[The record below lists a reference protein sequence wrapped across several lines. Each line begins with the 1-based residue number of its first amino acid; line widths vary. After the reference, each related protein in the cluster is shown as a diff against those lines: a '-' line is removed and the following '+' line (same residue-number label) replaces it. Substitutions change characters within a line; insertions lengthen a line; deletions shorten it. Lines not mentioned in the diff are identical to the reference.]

1 MISISPDH
9 FHRLL
14 PLACSWATEQE
25 GLILQNGVKLDYA
38 QTRDAEKIGVIQPGK
53 VRLLK
58 VERIPRPKNM
68 ELRVAAE
75 ATKLLSPYVNGITF
89 RYGIYVRAGYWGER
103 ELVVHEL
110 VHTRQYEQMGG
121 FEPFLQKYLTECLTI
136 GYPENP
142 MEQEARRIAEEICGS
157 KRL

>member
-1 MISISPDH
+1 MISISPDQ
-9 FHRLL
+9 FHRLF
-14 PLACSWATEQE
+14 PLACSWAKEQE
-25 GLILQNGVKLDYA
+25 RLILQNGVKLDDDHIRYA
-38 QTRDAEKIGVIQPGK
+38 EQVGVIQPEK

-58 VERIPRPKNM
+58 VERIPRPENI

-75 ATKLLSPYVNGITF
+75 ATKLLSPNVNGMTF
-89 RYGIYVRAGYWGER
+89 RYGIYIQDRSWGEP

-110 VHTRQYEQMGG
+110 VHTRQYEQLGG

-142 MEQEARRIAEEICGS
+142 MEQEAIRITEEICG
-157 KRL
+157 R